1 MCRPEYTDIFYIWI
15 VNAAY
20 RDIGMARTL
29 TYTNKLLIG
38 FTDEQMQLVDDW
50 RRKRS
55 EIPSRSE
62 AVRALI
68 GEALGNL
75 ECPSG
80 ILPNHLPMLDRYIE
94 EERPGLSREE
104 ALQVIASI
112 FLFLREQKKSRT
124 RATKK

>member
-1 MCRPEYTDIFYIWI
+1 
-15 VNAAY
+15 
-20 RDIGMARTL
+20 MARPL
-29 TYTNKLLIG
+29 TYTNKVLIG
-38 FTDEQMQLVDDW
+38 FTDEQMQLIDGW
-50 RRKRS
+50 RRKQF

-62 AVRALI
+62 AVRTLI
-68 GEALGNL
+68 GEALANL

-80 ILPNHLPMLDRYIE
+80 ILPDHLPLLDRYIE

-112 FLFLREQKKSRT
+112 FLFLREDKKSRK